1 MWVRLR
7 IGGFFIKIWNG
18 FWIGLNFGIGQRLIY
33 LKRTFFVFCLY
44 VGESYEVEK
53 AKEISQS
60 EAYLPE
66 TDFFVFCLYVGE
78 SCEVERAKEQL
89 EIYIKN

>member
-1 MWVRLR
+1 MDWAK
-7 IGGFFIKIWNG
+7 FWN
-18 FWIGLNFGIGQRLIY
+18 RSEAY
-33 LKRTFFVFCLY
+33 LPETDFFVFCLY

-66 TDFFVFCLYVGE
+66 TDFFVFCLYIGE
-78 SCEVERAKEQL
+78 SCEVEKAKEQL

>member
-1 MWVRLR
+1 M
-7 IGGFFIKIWNG
+7 
-18 FWIGLNFGIGQRLIY
+18 
-33 LKRTFFVFCLY
+33 FCLY
-44 VGESYEVEK
+44 VGESCEVER
-53 AKEISQS
+53 AREISQS

-78 SCEVERAKEQL
+78 SCKVERAKEHL